1 MPRKVPRQE
10 SDSETIVEERIKVK
24 KPKMFKVLLVNDDY
38 TTMDFVV
45 SILETVFRKSPAE
58 AVRIM
63 LQVHKRGAGLCGI
76 YSKQIAEAKIQLV
89 HEKARA
95 EGYPLRCTMEE
106 V

>member
-76 YSKQIAEAKIQLV
+76 YSRQIAEAKIQLV